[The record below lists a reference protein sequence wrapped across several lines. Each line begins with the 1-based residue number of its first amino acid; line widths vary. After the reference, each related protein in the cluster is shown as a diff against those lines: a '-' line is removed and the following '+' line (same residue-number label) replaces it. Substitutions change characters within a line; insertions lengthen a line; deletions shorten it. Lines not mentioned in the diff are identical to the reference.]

1 MDSEKP
7 NFHTTKLLT
16 TWWDLVDHYVL
27 AVMFAVSV
35 ASVGLQT
42 TQDRL
47 ICIPAVNCSDFA
59 RNDSVVRRWK
69 EFRDV
74 LDTCNQSSSLVV
86 LTKMSDRR
94 QYDYIDNECYGKM
107 HLFSMYYSLFFL
119 AEAVLLLAISN
130 FWQKYPNSAS
140 ALAHCEHLLLEF
152 TKGDILVPKDKE
164 GQKQQQEQQQQQTE
178 QKQAEQKL
186 LKRLKVF
193 EQCYSQKITKFNLSS
208 VTGHYRLRGVVGIIV
223 TIIALLVHAMYS
235 SLSTGFTQCH
245 LDSHVA
251 FSTKHRFFQCTR
263 SMESY
268 FKVGSILHFVLLGLH
283 LFFVFVSFVWSLI
296 GERWGPVYTITSEKR
311 KPRPLTSDGDAASPS
326 GNESTAEGCLLL
338 RCCLAAAS
346 SSGHESNGT
355 ELTSLTYHKD
365 APASSSGHE
374 STAHAIERTLLTFTG
389 DAAFLFHFIHK
400 SNYSFLITVIR
411 YLLEEQGKK
420 KESMKKETK
429 KENKQREQLEE
440 ETKEQKNDSTSL
452 TCICCR

>member
-7 NFHTTKLLT
+7 NFHMTKLLT
-16 TWWDLVDHYVL
+16 TWWDLIDHYVL

-86 LTKMSDRR
+86 LTKLSDRR

-140 ALAHCEHLLLEF
+140 ALARCEHLLLEF

-164 GQKQQQEQQQQQTE
+164 GQKQQQEQPQKQQQQQEPTQ

-186 LKRLKVF
+186 LQSLKVF
-193 EQCYSQKITKFNLSS
+193 EQCYSQKITKFNCSS
-208 VTGHYRLRGVVGIIV
+208 VTGQYRFRGVVGIIV
-223 TIIALLVHAMYS
+223 TIAALIVNAIFYS
-235 SLSTGFTQCH
+235 ALSTGFTQCH
-245 LDSHVA
+245 LDGHVA
-251 FSTKHRFFQCTR
+251 FSIKHKFFQCTR
-263 SMESY
+263 SMGSY
-268 FKVGSILHFVLLGLH
+268 FKVGSILLFILLGLH
-283 LFFVFVSFVWSLI
+283 LSFVLCSFVWSLT
-296 GERWGPVYTITSEKR
+296 GERCAPVYTITSER
-311 KPRPLTSDGDAASPS
+311 KTSNEDAASPS
-326 GNESTAEGCLLL
+326 GHESSAEEGTT
-338 RCCLAAAS
+338 RRRDGEAAS
-346 SSGHESNGT
+346 SSGHESTT
-355 ELTSLTYHKD
+355 EGCRLLPCYGV
-365 APASSSGHE
+365 AASSSGHKSTPEE
-374 STAHAIERTLLTFTG
+374 SPLLEYNG